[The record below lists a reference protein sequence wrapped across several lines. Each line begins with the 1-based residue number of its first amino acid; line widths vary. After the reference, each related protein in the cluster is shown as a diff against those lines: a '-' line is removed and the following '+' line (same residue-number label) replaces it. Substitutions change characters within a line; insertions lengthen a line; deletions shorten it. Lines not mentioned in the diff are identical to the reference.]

1 MEFSLWVRGV
11 VQQRPMP
18 RMTRALEL
26 LIDRGREVHH
36 RTALG
41 ERTAVV
47 LLDYRAAPGG
57 EHDRLQARQGIDGFP
72 FSDPKARPRF
82 FSENECDIDAGP
94 RLDIRVAVVKSE
106 VKHAREMPPHGGL
119 ARSHG
124 ADEKDIAL
132 AEHVRILYG

>member
-1 MEFSLWVRGV
+1 MESSLRVRGV
-11 VQQRPMP
+11 VQQGPMP
-18 RMTRALEL
+18 RMTCALEL

-36 RTALG
+36 RSALG
-41 ERTAVV
+41 ERAAVV

-57 EHDRLQARQGIDGFP
+57 EHDRLQARQAFDGFP
-72 FSDPKARPRF
+72 FADPETGLALF
-82 FSENECDIDAGP
+82 LENECDIDAGP
-94 RLDIRVAVVKSE
+94 RLDIRVTVVESE
-106 VKHAREMPPHGGL
+106 VQHAREMPPHGGL